1 MPYAVVLWQKGRF
14 RVGAWMIRAGR
25 GGVYAPSWLERG
37 VVGIGWDFDGADI
50 AAMDREQIRAAY
62 CCIHPGDSKGKVAA
76 GVGQVYC
83 FAHDMTTGS
92 TVVMY
97 DPESRLYHLGVITGS
112 CVAVCDMDGVTYT
125 RDVMWGETAPRDV
138 LSPSSKNS
146 LGGIQTIFA
155 VSDEVMADLMNA
167 VGDKPSTDPGTSLV
181 DDSDATNDDETLA
194 ATYDNG
200 IELIKDRVN
209 QLDWEDMERLVA
221 GLLKAMGYCARVM
234 PKGPDGGRDV
244 VASPDALGLESPR
257 IVAEVKHRKG
267 AMGAPTVRA
276 FIGGLRAGDRGL
288 YVSTGGFTKEARY
301 EADRANI
308 PVRLLDLDAFVRH
321 YVEIYD
327 KTDDDTRSILP
338 LTRIWWPA

>member
-1 MPYAVVLWQKGRF
+1 M
-14 RVGAWMIRAGR
+14 GAWMIRAGR
-25 GGVYAPSWLERG
+25 GGVYAADWLERG
-37 VVGIGWDFDGADI
+37 IIGIGWNFGGADI
-50 AAMDREQIRAAY
+50 ATMDREKIRAAY
-62 CCIHPGDSKGKVAA
+62 AAAHPSESKQKVAA
-76 GVGQVYC
+76 NVGQVHR
-83 FAHDMTTGS
+83 FAHSMVQGS
-92 TVVMY
+92 TIVMY
-97 DPESRLYHLGVITGS
+97 DPAERLYHIGVINGPCKPS
-112 CVAVCDMDGVTYT
+112 GESESLTYT
-125 RDVMWGETAPRDV
+125 RTVKWGKTALRDV
-138 LSPSSKNS
+138 LSPASKNS

-155 VSDEVMADLMNA
+155 VSDEVMDDLEA
-167 VGDKPSTDPGTSLV
+167 ASDKPACALNAA
-181 DDSDATNDDETLA
+181 DDDADNDETLA

-221 GLLKAMGYCARVM
+221 GMLKAMGYCARVM

-267 AMGAPTVRA
+267 AIGAPAVRS

-301 EADRANI
+301 EADRANV

-321 YVEIYD
+321 YVDAYD
-327 KTDDDTRSILP
+327 KADDDTRSILP

>member
-1 MPYAVVLWQKGRF
+1 M
-14 RVGAWMIRAGR
+14 GAWMIRAGR
-25 GGVYAPSWLERG
+25 GGAYAADWLARG
-37 VVGIGWDFDGADI
+37 VIGIGWDFGGADI

-62 CCIHPGDSKGKVAA
+62 VSAHPAESRQRVAA
-76 GVGQVYC
+76 NVGQVYR
-83 FAHDMTTGS
+83 FAHSMGRGS
-92 TVVMY
+92 EVVMY
-97 DPESRLYHLGVITGS
+97 DPAERLYHIGTVEGPCT
-112 CVAVCDMDGVTYT
+112 AADEPEDVTYT
-125 RDVMWGETAPRDV
+125 RRVRWGKTAPRDV
-138 LSPSSKNS
+138 LAPSSKNS

-155 VSDEVMADLMNA
+155 VSDEVMADLDA
-167 VGDKPSTDPGTSLV
+167 AAGRKPSLASDEPE
-181 DDSDATNDDETLA
+181 DDAANDEETLA

-221 GLLKAMGYCARVM
+221 GLLRAMGYC

-267 AMGAPTVRA
+267 AMGAPAVRS

-301 EADRANI
+301 EADRANV

-321 YVEIYD
+321 YVEVYD
-327 KTDDDTRSILP
+327 RVDDDTRSILP

>member
-1 MPYAVVLWQKGRF
+1 MASAIHRGPNHTAPARSTIDGDRNRY
-14 RVGAWMIRAGR
+14 GA
-25 GGVYAPSWLERG
+25 ERP
-37 VVGIGWDFDGADI
+37 WTAEPI
-50 AAMDREQIRAAY
+50 AAVSRIRRAA
-62 CCIHPGDSKGKVAA
+62 DDDA
-76 GVGQVYC
+76 
-83 FAHDMTTGS
+83 
-92 TVVMY
+92 
-97 DPESRLYHLGVITGS
+97 
-112 CVAVCDMDGVTYT
+112 
-125 RDVMWGETAPRDV
+125 
-138 LSPSSKNS
+138 N
-146 LGGIQTIFA
+146 
-155 VSDEVMADLMNA
+155 DE
-167 VGDKPSTDPGTSLV
+167 
-181 DDSDATNDDETLA
+181 ETLA

-221 GLLKAMGYCARVM
+221 GMLEAMGYCARVM

-267 AMGAPTVRA
+267 AMGAPAVRS

-301 EADRANI
+301 EADRANV

-321 YVEIYD
+321 YVDIYD
-327 KTDDDTRSILP
+327 KADDDTRSILP

>member
-1 MPYAVVLWQKGRF
+1 
-14 RVGAWMIRAGR
+14 MIRAGR
-25 GGVYAPSWLERG
+25 GGVYASDWLEHG
-37 VVGIGWDFDGADI
+37 VIGIGWDFDGADI
-50 AAMDREQIRAAY
+50 AAMNREQIRAAY
-62 CCIHPGDSKGKVAA
+62 GLSHPGDSKGKVAA
-76 GVGQVYC
+76 GVGQVYR
-83 FAHDMTTGS
+83 FAHDMTTDS

-97 DPESRLYHLGVITGS
+97 DPESRLYHLGVITGP

-125 RDVMWGETAPRDV
+125 RDVTWGEAAPRDV

-155 VSDEVMADLMNA
+155 VSDEVMADLTNA
-167 VGDKPSTDPGTSLV
+167 ARDKSVVASNDPAI
-181 DDSDATNDDETLA
+181 DDNDATNDEETLA

-267 AMGAPTVRA
+267 AMGAPAVRA

>member
-1 MPYAVVLWQKGRF
+1 M
-14 RVGAWMIRAGR
+14 GAWMIRAGR
-25 GGVYAPSWLERG
+25 GGVYASDWLEHG
-37 VVGIGWDFDGADI
+37 VIGIGWDFDGADI
-50 AAMDREQIRAAY
+50 AAMNREQIRAAY
-62 CCIHPGDSKGKVAA
+62 GLSHPGDSKGKVAA
-76 GVGQVYC
+76 GVGQVYR
-83 FAHDMTTGS
+83 FAHDMTTDS

-97 DPESRLYHLGVITGS
+97 DPESRLYHLGVITGP
-112 CVAVCDMDGVTYT
+112 CVAVCDMDGLTYT
-125 RDVMWGETAPRDV
+125 RDVKWGETAPRDV

-155 VSDEVMADLMNA
+155 VSDEVMADLTNA
-167 VGDKPSTDPGTSLV
+167 ARDKSVVASNDPAI
-181 DDSDATNDDETLA
+181 DDNDATNDEETLA

-267 AMGAPTVRA
+267 AMGAPAVRA

>member
-1 MPYAVVLWQKGRF
+1 M
-14 RVGAWMIRAGR
+14 GAWMIRAGR
-25 GGVYAPSWLERG
+25 GGVYASDWLEHG
-37 VVGIGWDFDGADI
+37 VIGIGWDFDGADI
-50 AAMDREQIRAAY
+50 AAMNREQIRAAY
-62 CCIHPGDSKGKVAA
+62 GLSHPGDSKGKVAA
-76 GVGQVYC
+76 GVGQVYR
-83 FAHDMTTGS
+83 FAHDMTTDS

-97 DPESRLYHLGVITGS
+97 DPESRLYHLGVITGP

-125 RDVMWGETAPRDV
+125 RDVKWGETAPRDV

-155 VSDEVMADLMNA
+155 VSDEVMADLTNA
-167 VGDKPSTDPGTSLV
+167 ARDKSVVASNDPAI
-181 DDSDATNDDETLA
+181 DDIDATNDEETLA

-267 AMGAPTVRA
+267 AMGAPAVRA

>member
-1 MPYAVVLWQKGRF
+1 
-14 RVGAWMIRAGR
+14 MIRAGR

-37 VVGIGWDFDGADI
+37 VIGISWDFDGADI

-62 CCIHPGDSKGKVAA
+62 GQAHPSDSKGKVAA
-76 GVGQVYC
+76 GVGQVYR
-83 FAHDMTTGS
+83 FAHDMTTDS

-97 DPESRLYHLGVITGS
+97 DPESRLYHLGVITGP

-125 RDVMWGETAPRDV
+125 RDVKWGETAPRDV

-155 VSDEVMADLMNA
+155 VSDEVMADPMNA
-167 VGDKPSTDPGTSLV
+167 AKDKSVVPSNDSAI
-181 DDSDATNDDETLA
+181 DDNNATNDEETLA

-221 GLLKAMGYCARVM
+221 GLLKAMGYCTRVM

-267 AMGAPTVRA
+267 AMGAPAVRA

-308 PVRLLDLDAFVRH
+308 PVRLLDMDAFVRH

>member
-1 MPYAVVLWQKGRF
+1 
-14 RVGAWMIRAGR
+14 MIRAGR
-25 GGVYAPSWLERG
+25 GGVYASDWLEHG
-37 VVGIGWDFDGADI
+37 VIGIGWDFDGADI
-50 AAMDREQIRAAY
+50 AAMNREQIRAAY
-62 CCIHPGDSKGKVAA
+62 GLSHPGDSKGKVAA
-76 GVGQVYC
+76 GVGQVYR
-83 FAHDMTTGS
+83 FAHDMTTDS

-97 DPESRLYHLGVITGS
+97 DPESRLYHLGVITGP

-125 RDVMWGETAPRDV
+125 RDVTWGETAPRDV

-155 VSDEVMADLMNA
+155 VSDEVMADLTNA
-167 VGDKPSTDPGTSLV
+167 ARDKSVVASNDPTI
-181 DDSDATNDDETLA
+181 DDNDATNDEETLA

-267 AMGAPTVRA
+267 AMGAPAVRA

>member
-1 MPYAVVLWQKGRF
+1 MGT
-14 RVGAWMIRAGR
+14 WMIRAGR
-25 GGVYAPSWLERG
+25 GGVYAADWLERG
-37 VVGIGWDFDGADI
+37 IIGIGWDFGGADI
-50 AAMDREQIRAAY
+50 TGMNREKIRAAY
-62 CCIHPGDSKGKVAA
+62 AAAHPSESKQKVAA
-76 GVGQVYC
+76 SVGQVYR
-83 FAHDMTTGS
+83 FAHCMAQGS

-97 DPESRLYHLGVITGS
+97 DPAERLYHIGVISGPCKPTS
-112 CVAVCDMDGVTYT
+112 ESESLTYT
-125 RDVMWGETAPRDV
+125 RTVKWGKTALRDA
-138 LSPSSKNS
+138 LSPASKNS

-155 VSDEVMADLMNA
+155 VSDEAMSDLEAAGSKPACNDSSADA
-167 VGDKPSTDPGTSLV
+167 
-181 DDSDATNDDETLA
+181 DDNVTNDEETLA

-221 GLLKAMGYCARVM
+221 GMLKAMGYCARVM

-267 AMGAPTVRA
+267 AMGAPAVRS

-301 EADRANI
+301 EADRANV

-321 YVEIYD
+321 YVDIYD
-327 KTDDDTRSILP
+327 KANDDTRSILP

>member
-1 MPYAVVLWQKGRF
+1 M
-14 RVGAWMIRAGR
+14 GAWMIRAGR
-25 GGVYAPSWLERG
+25 GGVYASDWLEHG
-37 VVGIGWDFDGADI
+37 VIGIGWDFDGADI
-50 AAMDREQIRAAY
+50 AAMNREQIRAAY
-62 CCIHPGDSKGKVAA
+62 GLSHPGDSKGKVAA
-76 GVGQVYC
+76 GVGQVYR
-83 FAHDMTTGS
+83 FAHDMTTDS

-97 DPESRLYHLGVITGS
+97 DPESRLYHLGVITGP

-125 RDVMWGETAPRDV
+125 RDVKWGETAPRDV

-155 VSDEVMADLMNA
+155 VSDEVMADLTNA
-167 VGDKPSTDPGTSLV
+167 ARDKSVVASNDPAI
-181 DDSDATNDDETLA
+181 DDNDATNDEETLA

-209 QLDWEDMERLVA
+209 QLDWEDMERLLA

-267 AMGAPTVRA
+267 AMGAPAVRA

>member
-1 MPYAVVLWQKGRF
+1 M
-14 RVGAWMIRAGR
+14 GAWMIRAGR
-25 GGVYAPSWLERG
+25 GGVYAPSWLEGG
-37 VVGIGWDFDGADI
+37 VIGFSWDFDGADI

-62 CCIHPGDSKGKVAA
+62 GQAHPSDSKGKVAA
-76 GVGQVYC
+76 GVGQVYR
-83 FAHDMTTGS
+83 FAHDMTTDS

-97 DPESRLYHLGVITGS
+97 DPESRLYHLGVITGP

-125 RDVMWGETAPRDV
+125 RDVKWGETAPRDV

-167 VGDKPSTDPGTSLV
+167 AKDKSVVPSNDSAI
-181 DDSDATNDDETLA
+181 DDNNATNDEETLA

-221 GLLKAMGYCARVM
+221 GLLKAMGYCTRVM

-267 AMGAPTVRA
+267 AMGAPAVRA

-308 PVRLLDLDAFVRH
+308 PVRLLDMDAFVRH

>member
-1 MPYAVVLWQKGRF
+1 MVSECVSS
-14 RVGAWMIRAGR
+14 
-25 GGVYAPSWLERG
+25 GGVL
-37 VVGIGWDFDGADI
+37 
-50 AAMDREQIRAAY
+50 
-62 CCIHPGDSKGKVAA
+62 GK
-76 GVGQVYC
+76 
-83 FAHDMTTGS
+83 
-92 TVVMY
+92 
-97 DPESRLYHLGVITGS
+97 
-112 CVAVCDMDGVTYT
+112 
-125 RDVMWGETAPRDV
+125 TAPRDV
-138 LSPSSKNS
+138 LAPASKNS

-155 VSDEVMADLMNA
+155 VSDEVMADLLAACNRPA
-167 VGDKPSTDPGTSLV
+167 FDGSPANGD
-181 DDSDATNDDETLA
+181 DDDAANDEDVLA

-221 GLLKAMGYCARVM
+221 GMLRAMGYCARVM

-257 IVAEVKHRKG
+257 IIAEVKHRKG
-267 AMGAPTVRA
+267 AMGAPAVRS

-321 YVEIYD
+321 FVDVYD
-327 KTDDDTRSILP
+327 KADDETRSILP
-338 LTRIWWPA
+338 LTSIWWPA

>member
-1 MPYAVVLWQKGRF
+1 M
-14 RVGAWMIRAGR
+14 GAWMIRAGR
-25 GGVYAPSWLERG
+25 GGVYASDWLEHG
-37 VVGIGWDFDGADI
+37 VIGIGWDFDGADI
-50 AAMDREQIRAAY
+50 AAMNREQIRAAY
-62 CCIHPGDSKGKVAA
+62 GLSHPGDSKGKVAA
-76 GVGQVYC
+76 GVGQVYR
-83 FAHDMTTGS
+83 FAHDMTTDS

-97 DPESRLYHLGVITGS
+97 DPESRLYHLGVITGP

-125 RDVMWGETAPRDV
+125 RDVTWGETAPRDV

-155 VSDEVMADLMNA
+155 VSDEVMADLTNA
-167 VGDKPSTDPGTSLV
+167 ARDKSVVASNDPAI
-181 DDSDATNDDETLA
+181 DDNDATNDEETLA

-267 AMGAPTVRA
+267 AMGAPAVRA

-327 KTDDDTRSILP
+327 KTDDNTRSILP

>member
-1 MPYAVVLWQKGRF
+1 MN
-14 RVGAWMIRAGR
+14 
-25 GGVYAPSWLERG
+25 
-37 VVGIGWDFDGADI
+37 
-50 AAMDREQIRAAY
+50 REQIRAAY
-62 CCIHPGDSKGKVAA
+62 GQAHPGDSKGKVAA
-76 GVGQVYC
+76 GVGQVYR
-83 FAHDMTTGS
+83 FAHDMMTDS

-97 DPESRLYHLGVITGS
+97 DPESRLYHLGVITGP

-125 RDVMWGETAPRDV
+125 RDVTWGETAPRDV

-155 VSDEVMADLMNA
+155 VSDEVMVDLMNA
-167 VGDKPSTDPGTSLV
+167 AKDKSAVPSNDSAI
-181 DDSDATNDDETLA
+181 DDSNATNDEETLA

-267 AMGAPTVRA
+267 AMGAPAVRA

>member
-1 MPYAVVLWQKGRF
+1 
-14 RVGAWMIRAGR
+14 MIRAGR
-25 GGVYAPSWLERG
+25 GGVYAADWLERG
-37 VVGIGWDFDGADI
+37 IIGIGWDFGGADI
-50 AAMDREQIRAAY
+50 TGMNREKIRAAY
-62 CCIHPGDSKGKVAA
+62 AAAHPSESKQKVAA
-76 GVGQVYC
+76 SVGQVYR
-83 FAHDMTTGS
+83 FAHCMAQGS

-97 DPESRLYHLGVITGS
+97 DPAERLYHIGVISGPCKPTS
-112 CVAVCDMDGVTYT
+112 ESESLTYT
-125 RDVMWGETAPRDV
+125 RTVKWGKTALRDA
-138 LSPSSKNS
+138 LSPASKNS

-155 VSDEVMADLMNA
+155 VSDEAMSDLEAAGSKPACNDSSADA
-167 VGDKPSTDPGTSLV
+167 
-181 DDSDATNDDETLA
+181 DDNVTNDEETLA

-221 GLLKAMGYCARVM
+221 GMLKAMGYCARVM

-267 AMGAPTVRA
+267 AMGAPAVRS

-301 EADRANI
+301 EADRANV

-321 YVEIYD
+321 YVDIYD
-327 KTDDDTRSILP
+327 KANDDTRSILP

>member
-1 MPYAVVLWQKGRF
+1 
-14 RVGAWMIRAGR
+14 MIRAGR
-25 GGVYAPSWLERG
+25 GGVYASDWLEHG
-37 VVGIGWDFDGADI
+37 VIGIGWDFDGADI
-50 AAMDREQIRAAY
+50 AAMNREQIRAAY
-62 CCIHPGDSKGKVAA
+62 GLSHPGDSKGRVAA
-76 GVGQVYC
+76 GVGQVYR
-83 FAHDMTTGS
+83 FAHDMTTDS

-97 DPESRLYHLGVITGS
+97 DPESRLYHLGVITGP

-125 RDVMWGETAPRDV
+125 RDVKWGETAQRDV

-155 VSDEVMADLMNA
+155 VSDEVMADLTNA
-167 VGDKPSTDPGTSLV
+167 ARDKSVVASNDPAI
-181 DDSDATNDDETLA
+181 DDNDATNDEETLA

-267 AMGAPTVRA
+267 AMGAPAVRA

>member
-1 MPYAVVLWQKGRF
+1 M
-14 RVGAWMIRAGR
+14 GAWMIRAGR
-25 GGVYAPSWLERG
+25 GGVYASDWLEHG
-37 VVGIGWDFDGADI
+37 VIGIGWDFDGADI
-50 AAMDREQIRAAY
+50 AAMNREQIRAAY
-62 CCIHPGDSKGKVAA
+62 GLSHPGDSKGKVAA
-76 GVGQVYC
+76 GVGQVYR
-83 FAHDMTTGS
+83 FAHDMTTDS

-97 DPESRLYHLGVITGS
+97 DPESRLYHLGVITGP

-125 RDVMWGETAPRDV
+125 RDVTWGETAPRDV

-155 VSDEVMADLMNA
+155 VSDEVMADLTNA
-167 VGDKPSTDPGTSLV
+167 ARDKSVVASNDPAI
-181 DDSDATNDDETLA
+181 DDNDATNDEETLA

-267 AMGAPTVRA
+267 AMGAPAVRA

-308 PVRLLDLDAFVRH
+308 PMRLLDLDAFVRH

>member
-1 MPYAVVLWQKGRF
+1 
-14 RVGAWMIRAGR
+14 MIRAGR
-25 GGVYAPSWLERG
+25 GGVYASDWLEHG
-37 VVGIGWDFDGADI
+37 VIGIGWDFDGADI
-50 AAMDREQIRAAY
+50 AAMNREQIRAAY
-62 CCIHPGDSKGKVAA
+62 GLSHPGDSKGKVAA
-76 GVGQVYC
+76 GVGQVYR
-83 FAHDMTTGS
+83 FAHDMTTDS
-92 TVVMY
+92 TVVMC
-97 DPESRLYHLGVITGS
+97 DPESRLYHLGVITGP

-125 RDVMWGETAPRDV
+125 RDVTWGETAPRDV

-155 VSDEVMADLMNA
+155 VSDEVMADLTNA
-167 VGDKPSTDPGTSLV
+167 ARDKSVVASNDPAI
-181 DDSDATNDDETLA
+181 DDNDATNDEETLA

-267 AMGAPTVRA
+267 AMGAPAVRA

>member
-1 MPYAVVLWQKGRF
+1 M
-14 RVGAWMIRAGR
+14 GAWMIRAGR
-25 GGVYAPSWLERG
+25 GGVYAADWLERG
-37 VVGIGWDFDGADI
+37 IIGIGWDFGGSDI
-50 AAMDREQIRAAY
+50 AAMNREEIRAAY
-62 CCIHPGDSKGKVAA
+62 TAAHPSESKQKVAA
-76 GVGQVYC
+76 NVGQVYR
-83 FAHDMTTGS
+83 FAHSMAQGS

-97 DPESRLYHLGVITGS
+97 DPAERLYHIGVINGPCKPS
-112 CVAVCDMDGVTYT
+112 DEAESLTYT
-125 RDVMWGETAPRDV
+125 RTVKWGKTALRDA
-138 LSPSSKNS
+138 LSPASKNS

-155 VSDEVMADLMNA
+155 VSDEVMSDLDAAGSKPTGNDGSAD
-167 VGDKPSTDPGTSLV
+167 TD
-181 DDSDATNDDETLA
+181 DDAANDEETLA

-221 GLLKAMGYCARVM
+221 GMLKAMGYCARVM

-267 AMGAPTVRA
+267 AMGAPAVRS

-301 EADRANI
+301 EADRANV

-321 YVEIYD
+321 YVDIYD

>member
-1 MPYAVVLWQKGRF
+1 
-14 RVGAWMIRAGR
+14 
-25 GGVYAPSWLERG
+25 
-37 VVGIGWDFDGADI
+37 
-50 AAMDREQIRAAY
+50 
-62 CCIHPGDSKGKVAA
+62 
-76 GVGQVYC
+76 
-83 FAHDMTTGS
+83 MTTDS

-97 DPESRLYHLGVITGS
+97 DPESRLYHLGVITGP

-125 RDVMWGETAPRDV
+125 RDVKWGETAPRDV

-155 VSDEVMADLMNA
+155 VSDEVMADLTNA
-167 VGDKPSTDPGTSLV
+167 ARDKSVVASNDPAI
-181 DDSDATNDDETLA
+181 DDNDATNDEETLA

-267 AMGAPTVRA
+267 AMGAPAVRA

>member
-1 MPYAVVLWQKGRF
+1 MR
-14 RVGAWMIRAGR
+14 AWMIRAGR
-25 GGVYAPSWLERG
+25 GGVYAADWLERG
-37 VVGIGWDFDGADI
+37 IIGIGWDFGGADI
-50 AAMDREQIRAAY
+50 AGMNREKIRAAY
-62 CCIHPGDSKGKVAA
+62 AAAHPSESKQKVAA
-76 GVGQVYC
+76 NVGQIHR
-83 FAHDMTTGS
+83 FAHCMAQGS

-97 DPESRLYHLGVITGS
+97 DPAERLYHIGVI
-112 CVAVCDMDGVTYT
+112 DGPCKPTSESESLTYT
-125 RDVMWGETAPRDV
+125 RTVKWGKTALRDM
-138 LSPSSKNS
+138 LTPASKNS

-155 VSDEVMADLMNA
+155 ISDEVMSVLEAAGSKPACNDGTADA
-167 VGDKPSTDPGTSLV
+167 
-181 DDSDATNDDETLA
+181 DDGAANDEETLA

-200 IELIKDRVN
+200 VELIKDRVN

-221 GLLKAMGYCARVM
+221 GMLEAMGYCARVM

-267 AMGAPTVRA
+267 AMGAPAVRS

-301 EADRANI
+301 EADRANV

-321 YVEIYD
+321 YVNIYD
-327 KTDDDTRSILP
+327 KANDDTRSILP

>member
-1 MPYAVVLWQKGRF
+1 M
-14 RVGAWMIRAGR
+14 GAWMIRAGR
-25 GGVYAPSWLERG
+25 GGVYASDWLEHG
-37 VVGIGWDFDGADI
+37 VIGIGWDFDGADI
-50 AAMDREQIRAAY
+50 AAMNREQIRAAY
-62 CCIHPGDSKGKVAA
+62 GLSHPDDSKGKVAA
-76 GVGQVYC
+76 GVGQVYR
-83 FAHDMTTGS
+83 FAHDMTTDS

-97 DPESRLYHLGVITGS
+97 DPESRLYHLGVITGP

-125 RDVMWGETAPRDV
+125 RDVTWGETAPRDV

-155 VSDEVMADLMNA
+155 VSDEVMADLTNA
-167 VGDKPSTDPGTSLV
+167 ARDKSVVASNDPAI
-181 DDSDATNDDETLA
+181 DDNDATNDEETLA

-267 AMGAPTVRA
+267 AMGAPAVRA

-308 PVRLLDLDAFVRH
+308 PMRLLDLDAFVRH

>member
-1 MPYAVVLWQKGRF
+1 M
-14 RVGAWMIRAGR
+14 GAWMIRAGR
-25 GGVYAPSWLERG
+25 GGVYASDWLERG
-37 VVGIGWDFDGADI
+37 VIGTSWDFDGADI

-76 GVGQVYC
+76 GVGQVYR
-83 FAHDMTTGS
+83 FAHDMTTDS

-97 DPESRLYHLGVITGS
+97 DPESRLYHLGVITGP

-125 RDVMWGETAPRDV
+125 RDVTWGETAPRDV

-155 VSDEVMADLMNA
+155 VSDEVMVDLMGAAKDKSA
-167 VGDKPSTDPGTSLV
+167 VPSNDSAI
-181 DDSDATNDDETLA
+181 DDSNATIDEETLA

-267 AMGAPTVRA
+267 PMGAPAVRA

-288 YVSTGGFTKEARY
+288 YMSTGGFTKEARY